1 MSETPLLKLPLL
13 AAAQAQK
20 HVTHNEALLL
30 LEAAV
35 QLSVIDRG
43 LTAPPLSAAD
53 GDRHLV
59 AAGATGAWAGKAG
72 QLALMQGGGWVFL
85 MPRKGW
91 RMWVEDEG
99 KLLLHDGVQWLDLLN
114 FTEFSN
120 LQRLGVNAT
129 ADTTNRL
136 SVSAAASLFSHAGSD
151 HRLKLNKNAAT
162 DTASLLYQ
170 TGFAGRAEM
179 GLAGN
184 DDFAIK
190 VSADGAQW
198 RTALV
203 IDRASGAV
211 SLPNTPAII
220 APAATLF
227 NQSLSSQGPGF
238 AADTYLGGSGLALPA
253 ARLRAGTRYI
263 LAFDV
268 SKTAAGLAAPVLCLR
283 LGTTQS
289 IADPPLAQLSFAAQT
304 AIADDGRFLIEV
316 TFRSVGP
323 GTSAVVQAVAS
334 LVHSQASGGLA
345 ATPAVMRRATSAGF
359 DSTLANAVL
368 GVSVNAGAAAS
379 WTVSLVQA
387 QLENLQ

>member
-13 AAAQAQK
+13 SAQQAQK
-20 HVTHNEALLL
+20 HITHNEALLL

-35 QLSVIDRG
+35 QLSVIGRG
-43 LTAPPLSAAD
+43 LAAPPAAAED
-53 GDRHLV
+53 GARYLV
-59 AAGATGAWAGKAG
+59 PAGATGAWAGKAG
-72 QLALMQGGGWVFL
+72 QLALMQGGSWVFL

-99 KLLLHDGVQWLDLLN
+99 KLLLHDGVQWLDLLA
-114 FTEFSN
+114 FAEFSN

-136 SVSAAASLFSHAGSD
+136 AVSAAATLFTHAGSD
-151 HRLKLNKNAAT
+151 HRLKLNKNAAG

-170 TGFAGRAEM
+170 TGFAGRAEL

-190 VSADGAQW
+190 VSADGVQW
-198 RTALV
+198 TPALV

-211 SLPNTPAII
+211 SLPSTPG
-220 APAATLF
+220 PAAALF
-227 NQSLSSQGPGF
+227 GQSLSSQGPGF
-238 AADTYLGGSGLALPA
+238 ATDTYLAGSGLVIPA
-253 ARLRAGTRYI
+253 GRLRAGTRYI
-263 LAFDV
+263 LAFDA
-268 SKTAAGLAAPVLCLR
+268 SKSAAGLAAPIVSLR
-283 LGTTQS
+283 FGSTQS
-289 IADPPLAQLSFAAQT
+289 VADALLAQLAFPAQT
-304 AIADDGRFLIEV
+304 AAADDGRFLLEV

-323 GTSAVVQAVAS
+323 GTAAVVQAVAS
-334 LVHSQASGGLA
+334 LVHSMASGGLA
-345 ATPAVMRRATSAGF
+345 SSPGPVRRATSAGF
-359 DSTLANAVL
+359 NSTLANAVL
-368 GVSVNAGAAAS
+368 GVSVNAGAGAA